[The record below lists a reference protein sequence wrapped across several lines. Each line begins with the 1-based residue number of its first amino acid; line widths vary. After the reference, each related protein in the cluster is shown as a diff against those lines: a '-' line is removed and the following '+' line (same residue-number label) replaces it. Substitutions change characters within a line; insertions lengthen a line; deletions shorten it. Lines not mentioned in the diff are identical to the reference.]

1 MRALFAAAL
10 FAHGLAH
17 LVGFLAY
24 TRLGRLRPAAYRS
37 RLLQDRLR
45 ISDSAERAL
54 GVVWLLL
61 AAGFFVIAGGVG
73 LGRPWW
79 PGPALG
85 LTIASLGMCLVGLPA
100 SWIGALVDVGILLA
114 LLFRSSAG

>member
-1 MRALFAAAL
+1 MRSLFVAAL

-24 TRLGRLRPAAYRS
+24 TRLWTIRPSAYRS
-37 RLLQDRLR
+37 RLLRDRLR
-45 ISDSAERAL
+45 IPDPMERAL

-61 AAGFFVIAGGVG
+61 ALGFFVVGSGVG
-73 LGRPWW
+73 LGRTWW
-79 PGPALG
+79 PESAVGVTL
-85 LTIASLGMCLVGLPA
+85 ASLVMCLVGLPA

-114 LLFRSSAG
+114 LLFRGSVG